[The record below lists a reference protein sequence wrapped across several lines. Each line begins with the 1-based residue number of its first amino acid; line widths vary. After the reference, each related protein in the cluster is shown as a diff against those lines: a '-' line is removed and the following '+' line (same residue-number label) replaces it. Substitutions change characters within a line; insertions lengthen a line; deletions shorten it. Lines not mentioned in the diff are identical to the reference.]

1 MPNEKNVTFVA
12 GEHRRTMLQ
21 DSEIRVL
28 PDSQTV
34 AQAAADEFVR
44 LAREALQRKGKFT
57 VALSGGSTPR
67 TLYSIL
73 AERTQK
79 TTEPEIPWAQ
89 IHLFFGDERHVPPDH
104 ADSNYRMANEA
115 MISKVPIPAA
125 NVHRIHTEN
134 KDAAAAAADYDHT
147 LAEVFSLSSN
157 GLPRFDLV
165 FLGMGPDGHTA
176 SLFPDT
182 TGVQELSK
190 RVVANW
196 VPKFNS
202 FRVTLTRPVLNNA
215 AQVMLLIC
223 GADKAPALVEV
234 MGSGDPNTYPV
245 KYVQPRDGKLLW
257 LLDKAAASRLDSSQ
271 ATAS

>member
-1 MPNEKNVTFVA
+1 MS
-12 GEHRRTMLQ
+12 Q

-28 PDSQTV
+28 SDAQSV
-34 AQAAADEFVR
+34 AEAAADEFVR

-57 VALSGGSTPR
+57 VALSGGSTPKA
-67 TLYSIL
+67 LYSIL

-79 TTEPEIPWAQ
+79 KIGPEIPWAQ

-104 ADSNYRMANEA
+104 PDSNYRMANEA
-115 MISKVPIPAA
+115 MISKIPIPSA

-134 KDAAAAAADYDHT
+134 QDASAAAEDYDRT
-147 LAEVFSLSSN
+147 LAKDFGLSSN

-165 FLGMGPDGHTA
+165 LLGMGPDGHTA
-176 SLFPDT
+176 SLFPGT
-182 TGVQELSK
+182 SGVQELSQ

-196 VPKFNS
+196 VPKFSS
-202 FRVTLTRPVLNNA
+202 FRVTFTRPVLNNA
-215 AQVMLLIC
+215 AEVMLLIC
-223 GADKAPALVEV
+223 GADKAPALAEV

-245 KYVQPRDGKLLW
+245 KYVQPRGGKLLW
-257 LLDKAAASRLDSSQ
+257 LLDKAAASRLDSSH

>member
-79 TTEPEIPWAQ
+79 TTGPEIPWAQ

-134 KDAAAAAADYDHT
+134 KDAAAAAADYDRT

-165 FLGMGPDGHTA
+165 FLGIGPDGHSA